1 MSEAKVEVKAVKRA
15 FVGRVTSAKMTKTV
29 TVKVE
34 RQVQHPLYGKYITRT
49 NKFHADTGEGTYG
62 EGDLVEITE
71 CRPLS
76 RTKTWVVT
84 KLLEKGVSV

>member
-1 MSEAKVEVKAVKRA
+1 MSETKAAVKRA
-15 FVGRVTSAKMTKTV
+15 LVGRVTSNKMMKTV

-34 RQVQHPLYGKYITRT
+34 RQVQHPLYGKYIVQT
-49 NKFHADTGEGTYG
+49 NKFHADTGTESYN

-71 CRPLS
+71 CKPIS

-84 KLLEKGVSV
+84 KLLEKSAGV

>member
-1 MSEAKVEVKAVKRA
+1 MTEATPVKAAVKRA
-15 FVGRVTSAKMTKTV
+15 FVGRVTSTKMTRTV

-34 RQVQHPLYGKYITRT
+34 RQVQHPLYGKYLTRS
-49 NKFHADTGEGTYG
+49 NKFHADTGEGTYS

-76 RTKTWVVT
+76 RTKTWIVT
-84 KLLEKGVSV
+84 KLLEKGSNV